1 MGIISL
7 ASGASAYRGYQY
19 YKDKKVIAV
28 RAADE
33 NLYEGDVNGSN
44 GARYHVT
51 IDMAHPRFSKCNCPK
66 ANGRRVICKH
76 IVAAYFK
83 LFPQEAKQYLADLN
97 QAEVDARQQAKNDRL
112 MVQRYVKKMKRSDLE
127 NAFLMHLEESPEWV
141 YDRFVRFVARQTG
154 AW

>member
-1 MGIISL
+1 MGIVSL

-19 YKDKKVIAV
+19 YKDNMVAAV
-28 RAADE
+28 RATGE

-44 GARYHVT
+44 DACYHVM
-51 IDMAHPRFSKCNCPK
+51 IDMTHPRFSTCNCPK

-76 IVAAYFK
+76 IIAAYFT

-97 QAEVDARQQAKNDRL
+97 RAEVDARQQAKNDRL